1 MDAGTLFGIIQVS
14 AWGLVFALF
23 VGSEIYEHIKGEF

>member
-14 AWGLVFALF
+14 AWGLVFVLF
-23 VGSEIYEHIKGEF
+23 VLILEYIKGEF